1 MTKETI
7 TLQDAIEAMKPDY
20 LAHIDGIITYAEF
33 HRRVAQIAHKYDMI
47 AGDLCVAIEDDYEL
61 YMDEKALCAFENE
74 FC

>member
-20 LAHIDGIITYAEF
+20 LAYIDRIITYAEF
-33 HRRVAQIAHKYDMI
+33 NRRVSQLARKYDMI

-61 YMDEKALCAFENE
+61 YMDEKALCAFESE